1 MDNYIPLFKN
11 MVSGQPV
18 FSLIKSDPISYYEG
32 KIISIGNPR
41 LEMVKNLSIP
51 NNVIDVTYEINGTN
65 YTDTVNISDSMFSTE
80 KTGAITLVAT
90 SKDIILRELRA
101 SLKSDEEFLNSIDET
116 KDRKIRNVEQY
127 KNLIATLDTE
137 WAKQQALENRITS
150 LENNSKETNTLLKTI
165 LKKVESL

>member
-11 MVSGQPV
+11 MVSGQPIY
-18 FSLIKSDPISYYEG
+18 SLIKSDPINYYEG
-32 KIISIGNPR
+32 KIVSIGNPR
-41 LEMVKNLSIP
+41 LEMAKNLNMP

-65 YTDTVNISDSMFSTE
+65 YTDTVNIADSMFSTE

-101 SLKSDEEFLNSIDET
+101 SLKSDEEFLNTIDET